1 MGRPSAVA
9 GLATGRT
16 RRDVEGRLAERRE
29 RRVGASSAR
38 HQSVRRWDRASGVG
52 CGVEVGQP
60 KSQSALESR
69 TSVCAPTS
77 TRHGLD
83 ALRLPEARRSRG
95 RNGRHPLRDLKS
107 ASPLVAQGAIGG
119 ALTTVVGQFATD
131 NTGRPADHRATR
143 GWSAGRHTD
152 SVPCCPCCPWL
163 IGPKLTHYPDDGCLD
178 WVAICAD
185 GPTTPSSSRGCRPM
199 RRCARGRL
207 PTAPHVDRTEGPR
220 ALPRRPALRGLPTV
234 CATRCGDLER
244 GQRHEQSATLQG
256 SATREPGARGSQR
269 SRTAVSDRVG

>member
-1 MGRPSAVA
+1 MVGAMGRPSAVA

-107 ASPLVAQGAIGG
+107 ASPLGAIGRV
-119 ALTTVVGQFATD
+119 LTTVVGQFATD
-131 NTGRPADHRATR
+131 NTGGFASVLSVLSVAH
-143 GWSAGRHTD
+143 WSETD
-152 SVPCCPCCPWL
+152 P
-163 IGPKLTHYPDDGCLD
+163 
-178 WVAICAD
+178 
-185 GPTTPSSSRGCRPM
+185 
-199 RRCARGRL
+199 L
-207 PTAPHVDRTEGPR
+207 P
-220 ALPRRPALRGLPTV
+220 
-234 CATRCGDLER
+234 
-244 GQRHEQSATLQG
+244 
-256 SATREPGARGSQR
+256 
-269 SRTAVSDRVG
+269 